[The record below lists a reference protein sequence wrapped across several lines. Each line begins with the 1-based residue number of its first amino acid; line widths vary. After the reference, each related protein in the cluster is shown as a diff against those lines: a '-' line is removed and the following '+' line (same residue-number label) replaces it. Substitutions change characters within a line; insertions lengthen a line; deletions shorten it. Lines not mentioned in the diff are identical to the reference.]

1 MGSQPRILIASLI
14 MCKAKYH
21 LALGH
26 FWRIASECMLMAS
39 LIRWEA
45 NHLALGRMGVTVA
58 RNVATTLKQTQISE
72 DAPCRISAVRTE
84 AMGHNDWR
92 MEL

>member
-1 MGSQPRILIASLI
+1 

-45 NHLALGRMGVTVA
+45 NHLALGR
-58 RNVATTLKQTQISE
+58 
-72 DAPCRISAVRTE
+72 
-84 AMGHNDWR
+84 
-92 MEL
+92 